1 MSQHTAYSL
10 NIFFAANNFA
20 NNAQLLLNTIEKK
33 NEEKNILDIL
43 IPSAL
48 NAAIS
53 IELYFKCLYVLENI
67 DVIGIENIERKF
79 NKHRHDIGKLFADFN
94 NETQDGIKDTFHTY
108 VKTESMLKLKSQF
121 EKLLDKPFEYD
132 LHASLTENRLA
143 FDNLRYVFIQSKW
156 GSLTGTEAL
165 RMAAISQIREKNP
178 RWYTEQEQLRL
189 PSIVS
194 NTSSEN
200 KKNYTS
206 FDIFKHAERFA
217 KAVYF
222 INEQGIPQGMPYGMP
237 LCSFVNSA
245 LTVELYLKSLLHI
258 ETNNFAH
265 THNLTE
271 LFDSL
276 SVNSQTQIQSLYDHF
291 KQTDVQHLRQKKALE
306 TAMGRKIDDS
316 FRVTLSDMSHA
327 FIDYRYAH
335 EKRFHSFMCY
345 IPIKMAV
352 LSQIKILKP
361 EFFLNRS

>member
-1 MSQHTAYSL
+1 LRIKT
-10 NIFFAANNFA
+10 
-20 NNAQLLLNTIEKK
+20 
-33 NEEKNILDIL
+33 
-43 IPSAL
+43 L

-79 NKHRHDIGKLFADFN
+79 QKYRHDIGKLFVNLN

-108 VKTESMLKLKSQF
+108 VKTERTLDLKSQF
-121 EKLLDKPFEYD
+121 EKILGKPIEYD
-132 LHASLTENRLA
+132 LHTSLSENRLA
-143 FDNLRYVFIQSKW
+143 FDNLRYVFDQSNL

-165 RMAAISQIREKNP
+165 RMAVISQIRKINP
-178 RWYTEQEQLRL
+178 RWYTEQEKLIL

-194 NTSSEN
+194 NTPSEN
-200 KKNYTS
+200 TKSYTS
-206 FDIFKHAERFA
+206 LDIFKHAEKFA

-222 INEQGIPQGMPYGMP
+222 INEQGIPHGMP

-245 LTVELYLKSLLHI
+245 LTLELYLKSLLHI

-271 LFDSL
+271 LFDLL
-276 SVNSQTQIQSLYDHF
+276 STDSQTQIQTFYDHF
-291 KQTDVQHLRQKKALE
+291 KKTDGQHLGQKKALE
-306 TAMGRKIDDS
+306 TAMRQKIDDT
-316 FRVTLSDMSHA
+316 FGVTLSDMSHA
-327 FIDYRYAH
+327 FIDFRYAH
-335 EKRFHSFMCY
+335 EKRFRTFMCY
-345 IPIKMAV
+345 IPIKMAL